1 MARRLYHRR
10 KTPRESR
17 PALRPGEVLE
27 FVPGVIVTQ
36 HSGDGKAN
44 QYFLRGFNLDHGT
57 DFATTVNGVPVNMPT
72 HGHGQGYSDVNFL
85 IPELVAR
92 IDYRKGPYLAT
103 HGDFASAG
111 AADIV
116 YRTRLDA
123 PTADVGVGR
132 RGYRRLLGAGS
143 TETATGVTLLGAV
156 EAMVNEG
163 PWVVPEDLRKLNG
176 VMSVSGGSAARSWS
190 ASVMAYDARWT
201 ATDQIPQ
208 RPIDAGSFDGRPF
221 GRFDSLDPTSGG
233 RTRRVSLSGQ
243 WQCSGESQRTRLA
256 AYAMQYELALYS
268 NFTYALERP
277 ATGDQFSQQDRRRV
291 YGATASHAL
300 DHTFG
305 RWLARTEFGVQL
317 RHDRIRVGLFDS
329 ANRVILDTTR
339 EDAVRQTSAGVY
351 AQNQLQWASWLRSVA
366 GLRLEPLQAR
376 VGALSAPQTSCRG
389 CGVSPPW
396 TAASASRST

>member
-1 MARRLYHRR
+1 M
-10 KTPRESR
+10 
-17 PALRPGEVLE
+17 
-27 FVPGVIVTQ
+27 
-36 HSGDGKAN
+36 
-44 QYFLRGFNLDHGT
+44 
-57 DFATTVNGVPVNMPT
+57 
-72 HGHGQGYSDVNFL
+72 
-85 IPELVAR
+85 
-92 IDYRKGPYLAT
+92 
-103 HGDFASAG
+103 
-111 AADIV
+111 
-116 YRTRLDA
+116 DA
-123 PTADVGVGR
+123 PIADVVVGR

-143 TETATGVTLLGAV
+143 TETAAGVTLLGAV
-156 EAMVNEG
+156 EAMVNDG
-163 PWVVPEDLRKLNG
+163 PWVVPEDLRKLGG
-176 VMSVSGGSAARSWS
+176 VMSISGGSADRSWS

-208 RPIDAGSFDGRPF
+208 RLIDAGSFDGRPF

-256 AYAMQYELALYS
+256 AYAMHYELALYS

-317 RHDRIRVGLFDS
+317 RHDRIRVGLFFS
-329 ANRVILDTTR
+329 ANRMILDTTR

-366 GLRLEPLQAR
+366 GLRLERLQAR
-376 VGALSAPQTSCRG
+376 VDALSERLNGGRASDRLVLPKLSLVLGPRGEDRVLPQCR
-389 CGVSPPW
+389 
-396 TAASASRST
+396 SRVP